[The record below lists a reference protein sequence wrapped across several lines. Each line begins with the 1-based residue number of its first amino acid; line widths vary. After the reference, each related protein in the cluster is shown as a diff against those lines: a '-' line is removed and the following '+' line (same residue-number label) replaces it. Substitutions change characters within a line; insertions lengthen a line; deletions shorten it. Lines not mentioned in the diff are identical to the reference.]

1 MKKKKRKEK
10 PTAFEIAELITKAI
24 VAIAALI
31 TAIKW
36 W

>member
-1 MKKKKRKEK
+1 MKKRKKK
-10 PTAFEIAELITKAI
+10 PTTFEIAELIIEAI

>member
-1 MKKKKRKEK
+1 MKKPKKK
-10 PTAFEIAELITKAI
+10 PTAFEVADLIIKAV

-31 TAIKW
+31 TAVKW

>member
-1 MKKKKRKEK
+1 MKKKKRKQK
-10 PTAFEIAELITKAI
+10 PTAFEIAELIIKAV

>member
-1 MKKKKRKEK
+1 MKKQNKK
-10 PTAFEIAELITKAI
+10 PTAFEIAQLVIEAV

-31 TAIKW
+31 TAVKW

>member
-1 MKKKKRKEK
+1 MKDEDKK
-10 PTAFEIAELITKAI
+10 PTAIEIAELVIKAV